1 MKKEEKATPK
11 KKTSTKTLK
20 TSTKKLTTK
29 KAPAK
34 KPAAKKKTTA
44 KPKPVPKIEKI
55 ITPTEAELM
64 CQGVN
69 PRIRKQAVTLAESV
83 LTLQNK
89 IIQQTPAYEK
99 APLFQEVTVNTGETV
114 LRANPL
120 VQEFRATVRDYDQ
133 ALKSLNELLNAQKGT
148 AEANPMD
155 ALKNKFK
162 IG

>member
-55 ITPTEAELM
+55 ITPTEAELI

>member
-1 MKKEEKATPK
+1 
-11 KKTSTKTLK
+11 
-20 TSTKKLTTK
+20 
-29 KAPAK
+29 
-34 KPAAKKKTTA
+34 
-44 KPKPVPKIEKI
+44 
-55 ITPTEAELM
+55 M
-64 CQGVN
+64 CQGVD
-69 PRIRKQAVTLAESV
+69 PKIRSQVITLANSV

-133 ALKSLNELLNAQKGT
+133 ALKSLNELLNTQKG
-148 AEANPMD
+148 ASEESPLD
-155 ALKNKFK
+155 ALKNKVR

>member
-1 MKKEEKATPK
+1 MKKEVKATPK
-11 KKTSTKTLK
+11 KSQPAKKST
-20 TSTKKLTTK
+20 TTK
-29 KAPAK
+29 STTK
-34 KPAAKKKTTA
+34 KPAAKKTATKKKTTA

-64 CQGVN
+64 CQGVD
-69 PRIRKQAVTLAESV
+69 PKIRNQVITLANSV

-99 APLFQEVTVNTGETV
+99 APLFQEVMVNTGENV

-133 ALKSLNELLNAQKGT
+133 ALKSLNELLNTRKG
-148 AEANPMD
+148 ASEESPLD
-155 ALKNKFK
+155 ALKNQFK

>member
-1 MKKEEKATPK
+1 MKKEVKSTA
-11 KKTSTKTLK
+11 KKT
-20 TSTKKLTTK
+20 TTK

-34 KPAAKKKTTA
+34 KPTTKKTAAKKTTATKKKTTA

-55 ITPTEAELM
+55 ITPSEAELM
-64 CQGVN
+64 CHGVK

-148 AEANPMD
+148 SEESPLD

>member
-1 MKKEEKATPK
+1 MKKEVKATPK
-11 KKTSTKTLK
+11 KSQPAKKST
-20 TSTKKLTTK
+20 TTK
-29 KAPAK
+29 STTK
-34 KPAAKKKTTA
+34 KPAAKKTATA

-64 CQGVN
+64 CQGVD
-69 PRIRKQAVTLAESV
+69 PKIRNQVITLANSV

-133 ALKSLNELLNAQKGT
+133 ALKSLNELLNTRKG
-148 AEANPMD
+148 ASEESPLD
-155 ALKNKFK
+155 ALKNQFK

>member
-11 KKTSTKTLK
+11 KKTSTKTLT

-34 KPAAKKKTTA
+34 KPAAKKKATA

-55 ITPTEAELM
+55 ITPTEAELI